1 MKKTAELS
9 LGFRFLK
16 IQNMAHFN
24 AFGWNFFLSSTNP
37 LY

>member
-16 IQNMAHFN
+16 IQIMANFN
-24 AFGWNFFLSSTNP
+24 AFGWNFFCQAQTH
-37 LY
+37 

>member
-16 IQNMAHFN
+16 IKNMAHFN
-24 AFGWNFFLSSTNP
+24 AFGELFFVKHKP
-37 LY
+37 IK